1 MSGFLEFWSGR
12 DLWLEPMIAGVLAG
26 AILGYI
32 GVFIVLKRMV
42 FVSAALSEISGV
54 GVAFAFYIGAVMGID
69 PHAHGA
75 IPILLEPTWFSLVFA
90 CGAAAAFSL
99 RPGHRKLATE
109 TIVGLGYIIASA
121 LVLAILNSP
130 RIAQEAHAVGDILFG
145 NAVTVPRSQIYALF
159 AASVAALVTHVLFF
173 KELLFVSYDP
183 ETAVV
188 QSVGVFRYEL
198 ILNLAIAVVIS
209 VATRAVGALPVF
221 AFTVIPAAAALMI
234 TEKLRVTIALAV
246 AFGVLAAAVGYYVS
260 WIEQLPTGATMVVVA
275 SVFLVPGLV
284 NLMRRRTV

>member
-1 MSGFLEFWSGR
+1 MSAFADFWSGR
-12 DLWLEPMIAGVLAG
+12 DLWLEPMIAGVLAA

-32 GVFIVLKRMV
+32 GVFVVLKRMV

-54 GVAFAFYIGAVMGID
+54 GVAFAFYVGALLGID

-75 IPILLEPTWFSLVFA
+75 VPLLLEPTWFSLFFA
-90 CGAAAAFSL
+90 CAAAVLFSL

-145 NAVTVPRSQIYALF
+145 NAVTVPRAQIWALF
-159 AASVAALVTHVLFF
+159 AASVAGVVVHALFF

-188 QSVGVFRYEL
+188 QGVGVFRYEL
-198 ILNLAIAVVIS
+198 LLNLATAVVIS

-234 TEKLRVTIALAV
+234 TEKMRLTITLSV
-246 AFGVLAAAVGYYVS
+246 AFAVVAAAVGYYLS
-260 WIEQLPTGATMVVVA
+260 WIEQLPTGASMVVTA
-275 SVFLVPGLV
+275 SFFLLPGL
-284 NLMRRRTV
+284 LKLLRRSTV

>member
-1 MSGFLEFWSGR
+1 MSGFSEFWSGR
-12 DLWLEPMIAGVLAG
+12 DLWLEPMIAGILAG

-32 GVFIVLKRMV
+32 GVFVVLKRMV

-54 GVAFAFYIGAVMGID
+54 GVAFAFYLGAMMGID

-75 IPILLEPTWFSLVFA
+75 IPVLLEPTWFSLLFA
-90 CGAAAAFSL
+90 CIAAALFSL
-99 RPGHRKLATE
+99 RPGHRRLAPE

-145 NAVTVPRSQIYALF
+145 NAVTVPRSQIWALF
-159 AASVAALVTHVLFF
+159 GASLAVVIAHLLFF
-173 KELLFVSYDP
+173 KEFLFVSYDP

-198 ILNLAIAVVIS
+198 LLNLAIAVVIS

-221 AFTVIPAAAALMI
+221 AFTVLPAAAALMI
-234 TEKLRVTIALAV
+234 TEKMRLTIALSV
-246 AFGVLAAAVGYYVS
+246 GFGVVAAAVGYYVS

-275 SVFLVPGLV
+275 SIFLLPGLV
-284 NLMRRRTV
+284 NLWRRNSI